1 MSIKDIQKLQSLFQI
16 NNSVVQEYLGI
27 RLINQTLID
36 QLVNS
41 DSASEIQKI
50 KKIEGCKDWD
60 KLKHKLLAYFM
71 ASQLTYGKPI
81 HKYIQQA
88 YEDFLIQ
95 YHIFYE
101 GLIEFQTCSML
112 NQYLILKQ
120 KLLKYDQNLKMEF
133 RKLINMLIW
142 KTNQLHFLIRIIIG
156 YIGYVKISK
165 QIGNVERVFEQISK
179 LIEKSLKNGANYNH
193 LLFKMD
199 IELFSS
205 YWNKIIKVSNNETN
219 ALILMQLL
227 QQSQFYFNDYQFQSD
242 IIKTL
247 KMLQQQKLSINSNSQ
262 INEDIKLK
270 SKIRKPILQINN
282 LMPEEIP
289 KESTKSIK
297 RYLDLG
303 KIVKTEQTQ
312 TSATSKKII
321 KTSASKLLNSQY
333 QHIEEDPIFQIQIE
347 NYHINK
353 IVRKGCFKIQKPVT
367 LSTCTQRYKTQPSAQ
382 EELPLLTFQDFEQD
396 HQDSILEL
404 PSPVKPATE
413 SDHKISGK
421 DHSITHSQSS
431 QGKIDKL
438 NNLSNPYKLK
448 NLISSRFQQIL
459 DIAQLSASS
468 TPKNADLGKSI
479 RRQKTISIK
488 KEHKEFQLQPQQLS
502 IPMIQQIPSQ
512 KEPDP
517 LTSERRRSGM
527 VVSSPDAASQ
537 ISQAIQ
543 KSSYIESIPT
553 KSQIIITIPQSV
565 QQQLQQNQQ
574 QTPQLNPKRPQRRNI
589 LTLRT
594 ATTFFMEQSNT
605 YIPKFQFSLCY
616 HSRTILWSC
625 GLQITSSDNIL
636 IAFQDTTNNKI
647 VYRAQ
652 LSNLQIDSIKNW
664 AQIIEVFIKE
674 YQSQAS
680 QCLPY
685 LRYNTIMSN
694 RKSDNQNFIMFPKY
708 QFEVAKNEIEQM
720 GILKDLFRWMYTTY
734 LYEQINITGIR
745 LKLYTVEKDKTLN
758 AYREL
763 INVVNLYRRMII
775 QSTICDEKEKFNLL
789 ICSYG
794 ECIKNNIILLN
805 RILNFKINKQ
815 KDQQY
820 MIHKQLVNLKNLSL
834 NNDEENIFFI
844 IKVSIIFQKENILY
858 YKKND
863 YHTKYQ
869 VDVLF
874 EAINS
879 PIKIKPLRLQ
889 FDAIE
894 KILEKRYHNNL
905 KQIINQIFFSQRKCW
920 HIFYEFIDQ
929 KLMINE
935 QKQLQ
940 VKMNIFSLH
949 DAQKMEACGM
959 KLGFLID
966 LQTKVKPFA
975 ITEIER
981 YIYDDIQKKLDYQS
995 KSQTIHNR
1003 EHMFDKHFAQI
1014 FGEDISNN
1022 EQHHFHQTTLIDLVK
1037 RYQPNI
1043 NAEAKNE
1050 IITKKVGPII
1060 IYQENPFTDIHI
1072 DDLEKLKSQF
1082 FSRQNLQLNKIQKY
1096 RIKLK
1101 HLSIQISLIKK
1112 QIILIYHCNQ
1122 RLQRFCINPSDEED
1136 NLLSNI
1142 VQLIQNGPICWVIQ
1156 MLYKKISQRGLK
1168 QSFSSSQLQDG
1179 LELLKYKKS
1188 KSQLAEI
1195 PSYNVLHY
1203 YILNNYMVLL
1213 KYFTL
1218 KQFVIV
1224 QKIKNYGK
1232 YQITIK
1238 VFFRCQKPD
1247 ILMENDY
1254 FLMRIDFQNIMLKTG
1269 MMKMIFN
1276 KYDITEMLKI
1286 DIPQNMTDANIVQ
1299 TAMNIFQKCHL
1310 GTFTL
1315 SNVPFFAVQQ
1325 DDLKQNESQITH
1337 NSYEDHST
1345 KINVQQIR
1353 RIGNFPENTTFKK
1366 SDLCKGFLEQY
1377 IKNSRLIVTH
1387 IKKSYL
1393 IHSISTGQLIKIS
1406 NNKVTQLL
1414 NDQQQITDYV
1424 LIQIYRHLLLDIW
1437 IVKVYVPKTTRQM
1450 VGLLRS
1456 EDFKENDG
1464 KDLMDSII
1472 IYKKQAILSF
1482 KDLDSF
1488 TDITP
1493 RQSVMMQ
1500 KSNHRLS
1507 QPRISQFH
1515 SPAVSSIQA
1524 QNQMAQSQVI
1534 PYYLSDFFY
1543 ITRLVT
1549 EFTEYHLENGNKE
1562 QYIIKEKLIWVNIIN
1577 NNFSLEQHPK
1587 QQNCFLSLLFDQK
1600 EINLQELLFQRYIR
1614 IERVGE
1620 SHIEFYMKYSQKTD
1634 QLKGIALLKG
1644 KINQLHLHN
1653 SKFPSIISEAKLNEE
1668 QIKFLKRTCIFF
1680 PFDAISYANTSNF
1693 NIELKYF
1700 SYNKFTEVKE
1710 QINLRELLNLYIADG
1725 FYKYQTNYMNSK
1737 LNHSD
1742 IISICYYMIH
1752 KIKTQN
1758 FLNLSQYHTIPN
1770 LNQLKTQK
1778 QSNKIQKPI
1787 RLQIKTFKKP
1797 NIYIISLLYNEVQV
1811 TSINWKSCQQINDV
1825 FTFSYLN
1832 EHILHFKHLVDNE
1845 PEIALQRISKII
1857 DKLMNNILIK

>member
-27 RLINQTLID
+27 KLINQTLID
-36 QLVNS
+36 QLVNC

-50 KKIEGCKDWD
+50 KKIDGCKDWD
-60 KLKHKLLAYFM
+60 KLKQKLLAYFV
-71 ASQLTYGKPI
+71 ASQMTYGQPI

-88 YEDFLIQ
+88 YEDFIIK

-112 NQYLILKQ
+112 NQYILLKQ
-120 KLLKYDQNLKMEF
+120 KLLKDHQDLKMEF
-133 RKLINMLIW
+133 RRLINMLIW

-165 QIGNVERVFEQISK
+165 QIGNVERVFEQIAK
-179 LIEKSLKNGANYNH
+179 LIEKSLNNGANYHH
-193 LLFKMD
+193 LIFKMD
-199 IELFSS
+199 VQLFST
-205 YWNKIIKVSNNETN
+205 YWNKIIKVSNNDTN
-219 ALILMQLL
+219 ALILVQLL
-227 QQSQFYFNDYQFQSD
+227 QQSQFYFNDYNFQSD

-247 KMLQQQKLSINSNSQ
+247 QMLQKSKLSINSISKL
-262 INEDIKLK
+262 NEDTKPK
-270 SKIRKPILQINN
+270 KQVKKPILQINN
-282 LMPEEIP
+282 LMPEEFH
-289 KESTKSIK
+289 KESSKTIN

-312 TSATSKKII
+312 TSITSKRII
-321 KTSASKLLNSQY
+321 KASASKLLNSQY
-333 QHIEEDPIFQIQIE
+333 QNIEEDPIFQIQVE

-353 IVRKGCFKIQKPVT
+353 IVRKGCFKLQKPVT
-367 LSTCTQRYKTQPSAQ
+367 LSTCTQRFKTQVSAQ

-438 NNLSNPYKLK
+438 NILSNPYKLK

-488 KEHKEFQLQPQQLS
+488 KEQKECQQQQPQQLS
-502 IPMIQQIPSQ
+502 ITVIQQIPSQ

-517 LTSERRRSGM
+517 LNSERRRSGM

-543 KSSYIESIPT
+543 KSSLESVPT
-553 KSQIIITIPQSV
+553 KSQITITLPQQV
-565 QQQLQQNQQ
+565 QQQALLFQQQN
-574 QTPQLNPKRPQRRNI
+574 PQINAKRPQRRNV

-594 ATTFFMEQSNT
+594 ATTFFMEQSNA

-616 HSRTILWSC
+616 HSRTILWQC
-625 GLQITSSDNIL
+625 GLQVTSSDNIL
-636 IAFQDTTNNKI
+636 IGFQDTTNNKI
-647 VYRAQ
+647 VYRAKLQ
-652 LSNLQIDSIKNW
+652 NLQIDNTKNW
-664 AQIIEVFIKE
+664 AQIIDVFVNE
-674 YQSQAS
+674 YQLQTS
-680 QCLPY
+680 QCLQY
-685 LRYNTIMSN
+685 LHYNSIMSN
-694 RKSDNQNFIMFPKY
+694 RKSDNYNFIKFPNY
-708 QFEVAKNEIEQM
+708 QFELAKNEIEQM

-775 QSTICDEKEKFNLL
+775 QSTLCDEKDKFHLL
-789 ICSYG
+789 IRSYG

-820 MIHKQLVNLKNLSL
+820 MIHKQLVNLRNLSIT
-834 NNDEENIFFI
+834 NDEENIFFI
-844 IKVSIIFQKENILY
+844 IRVSIILQKENILY

-879 PIKIKPLRLQ
+879 PLKIKPLRLQ

-905 KQIINQIFFSQRKCW
+905 KQIINQIFFSQRKCLNM
-920 HIFYEFIDQ
+920 FYEFIDQ

-981 YIYDDIQKKLDYQS
+981 YIYDDTQKKLDYQS

-1022 EQHHFHQTTLIDLVK
+1022 EQQHFHQTTLIDLVK
-1037 RYQPNI
+1037 RYQVNN
-1043 NAEAKNE
+1043 NAEVKQE
-1050 IITKKVGPII
+1050 IDTKKVGPIV
-1060 IYQENPFTDIHI
+1060 IYQENPFTDVHN
-1072 DDLEKLKSQF
+1072 DDLEKLESQF
-1082 FSRQNLQLNKIQKY
+1082 FSKQNLQLNKIKKY
-1096 RIKLK
+1096 RIQLK
-1101 HLSIQISLIKK
+1101 HLAIQISLIDK
-1112 QIILIYHCNQ
+1112 QIILIYHYNQKLQ
-1122 RLQRFCINPSDEED
+1122 RLQITPIDEED
-1136 NLLSNI
+1136 NILSNI
-1142 VQLIQNGPICWVIQ
+1142 IQLIQNGPTCWIVQ
-1156 MLYKKISQRGLK
+1156 MLYKKISQRALK
-1168 QSFSSSQLQDG
+1168 QSFISSQLSDG
-1179 LELLKYKKS
+1179 FELLKYKKS

-1247 ILMENDY
+1247 ILNENDY

-1299 TAMNIFQKCHL
+1299 TAMNIFQNCHL

-1315 SNVPFFAVQQ
+1315 SYVPFFAINQ
-1325 DDLKQNESQITH
+1325 DDLKQNESQFTH

-1345 KINVQQIR
+1345 KITVQQIR

-1366 SDLCKGFLEQY
+1366 SDLCKGFLEHY

-1406 NNKVTQLL
+1406 NNKISQLL
-1414 NDQQQITDYV
+1414 NDQQQIIDYV
-1424 LIQIYRHLLLDIW
+1424 IIQIYRHLLLDIW

-1450 VGLLRS
+1450 LGLLKS
-1456 EDFKENDG
+1456 EDFKENDS

-1472 IYKKQAILSF
+1472 IYKKQAIMSF

-1493 RQSVMMQ
+1493 RQSVNMQ
-1500 KSNHRLS
+1500 KSNHRWS
-1507 QPRISQFH
+1507 QHKISQFH
-1515 SPAVSSIQA
+1515 SPAVSSIYA
-1524 QNQMAQSQVI
+1524 QNQMAQSSAI
-1534 PYYLSDFFY
+1534 PYYLNDFFCL
-1543 ITRLVT
+1543 TKLVT
-1549 EFTEYHLENGNKE
+1549 DFTEYHLDNGNKE
-1562 QYIIKEKLIWVNIIN
+1562 QYIVKEKLIWVNIIN

-1644 KINQLHLHN
+1644 KINQLNLHN
-1653 SKFPSIISEAKLNEE
+1653 NKFPSIISEAKLNEE

-1680 PFDAISYANTSNF
+1680 PFDAINYANTSNF

-1778 QSNKIQKPI
+1778 LSNKIQKPI

-1797 NIYIISLLYNEVQV
+1797 YIFIISLLYNEVQV
-1811 TSINWKSCQQINDV
+1811 ICINWKTCHQINDV
-1825 FTFSYLN
+1825 FSFSYLN
-1832 EHILHFKHLVDNE
+1832 DHIMHFKLLVDNQ
-1845 PEIALQRISKII
+1845 PKLALHKIAKTI
-1857 DKLMNNILIK
+1857 DKLMNLIFIK

>member
-27 RLINQTLID
+27 RSINQTLID
-36 QLVNS
+36 QLVNC
-41 DSASEIQKI
+41 DSANEVQKI
-50 KKIEGCKDWD
+50 KRIEGCKDWD
-60 KLKHKLLAYFM
+60 KLKQKLVPYFV

-88 YEDFLIQ
+88 HEDLLIK

-112 NQYLILKQ
+112 NQYLILKH
-120 KLLKYDQNLKMEF
+120 KLLRDDQDLKIEF
-133 RKLINMLIW
+133 RKLINTLIW
-142 KTNQLHFLIRIIIG
+142 KTNQLHFVIRIIIG
-156 YIGYVKISK
+156 YIAYAKISK
-165 QIGNVERVFEQISK
+165 QIGNVERVFEQIAK
-179 LIEKSLKNGANYNH
+179 LIEISLKNGANYHH
-193 LLFKMD
+193 LLFKTD
-199 IELFSS
+199 VQLFSS
-205 YWNKIIKVSNNETN
+205 YWNKIIKVSKNDTN
-219 ALILMQLL
+219 ALILEQLL
-227 QQSQFYFNDYQFQSD
+227 QQAQFYFNDYNFQSD
-242 IIKTL
+242 IVKEL
-247 KMLQQQKLSINSNSQ
+247 QMLQKAKYSIASISRV
-262 INEDIKLK
+262 NEDTKPK
-270 SKIRKPILQINN
+270 SKGKKPILQINN
-282 LMPEEIP
+282 LMPEEFQ
-289 KESTKSIK
+289 KESSKTTN

-312 TSATSKKII
+312 ATVTSKRII

-333 QHIEEDPIFQIQIE
+333 KHIEEDPIFQIQIE

-353 IVRKGCFKIQKPVT
+353 IVRKGNLVYLHLYTFLNIIE
-367 LSTCTQRYKTQPSAQ
+367 RYKTQPTAQ
-382 EELPLLTFQDFEQD
+382 EDLPLLTFQDFERD

-413 SDHKISGK
+413 SEQKISGRE
-421 DHSITHSQSS
+421 HSITHSQSS

-448 NLISSRFQQIL
+448 NLIGSRFQQIL

-468 TPKNADLGKSI
+468 TPRNADLGKSI

-488 KEHKEFQLQPQQLS
+488 KEHKEFQQQPQQQLS
-502 IPMIQQIPSQ
+502 IPEIQQIQSC
-512 KEPDP
+512 KEQDAQ
-517 LTSERRRSGM
+517 TTERRRSGM

-543 KSSYIESIPT
+543 KSSLIESVT
-553 KSQIIITIPQSV
+553 AKSQIIIAIPQSV
-565 QQQLQQNQQ
+565 QQQAQSSQQQN
-574 QTPQLNPKRPQRRNI
+574 PSINVKRPQRRNL

-594 ATTFFMEQSNT
+594 ATTFFMEQSNA

-616 HSRTILWSC
+616 HNRTILWQC
-625 GLQITSSDNIL
+625 GLQITSSENIL
-636 IAFQDTTNNKI
+636 IGFQDTTNNKI
-647 VYRAQ
+647 VYRAK
-652 LSNLQIDSIKNW
+652 LQNIKIENTKNW
-664 AQIIEVFIKE
+664 AQIIEAFVNE
-674 YQSQAS
+674 YQLQTS

-685 LRYNTIMSN
+685 LHFNSIMSD
-694 RKSDNQNFIMFPKY
+694 RKSDNYNFIKFPNY
-708 QFEVAKNEIEQM
+708 QFELAKNEIEQM

-775 QSTICDEKEKFNLL
+775 QSTLSDEKENFHLL
-789 ICSYG
+789 VCSYG

-815 KDQQY
+815 KEQQY
-820 MIHKQLVNLKNLSL
+820 MIHKQLVSLRNLSIT
-834 NNDEENIFFI
+834 NDEDNIFFI
-844 IKVSIIFQKENILY
+844 IRVSIIFQKENILY

-879 PIKIKPLRLQ
+879 PLKIKPLRLQ

-905 KQIINQIFFSQRKCW
+905 KQIINQILFSQRKCLTM
-920 HIFYEFIDQ
+920 FYEFIDQ

-940 VKMNIFSLH
+940 VRMNIFSLH

-981 YIYDDIQKKLDYQS
+981 YIYDDTQKKLDYQS

-1003 EHMFDKHFAQI
+1003 EHLFDKHFAQI
-1014 FGEDISNN
+1014 FGEDITNN
-1022 EQHHFHQTTLIDLVK
+1022 EQQHFHQTTLIDLVK
-1037 RYQPNI
+1037 RYQSNI
-1043 NAEAKNE
+1043 NTEAKQE
-1050 IITKKVGPII
+1050 IDTKKVGPIV
-1060 IYQENPFTDIHI
+1060 IYQENPFTDVHI
-1072 DDLEKLKSQF
+1072 DDLEKLESQF
-1082 FSRQNLQLNKIQKY
+1082 FSKKNLKLSQIQKY

-1101 HLSIQISLIKK
+1101 HLSIQISIVHK

-1122 RLQRFCINPSDEED
+1122 RLQRLQINPTDEED
-1136 NLLSNI
+1136 NILSNI
-1142 VQLIQNGPICWVIQ
+1142 VQLIQNGPTCWILQ
-1156 MLYKKISQRGLK
+1156 MLYKKVSQRALK
-1168 QSFSSSQLQDG
+1168 QSFISSQLSDG
-1179 LELLKYKKS
+1179 FELLKYKKS

-1203 YILNNYMVLL
+1203 YILNNYVVLL

-1247 ILMENDY
+1247 ILAENDY
-1254 FLMRIDFQNIMLKTG
+1254 FLMRIDFQNIILKTG

-1286 DIPQNMTDANIVQ
+1286 EIPQSMTDANIVQ

-1315 SNVPFFAVQQ
+1315 SQVPFFAANQ
-1325 DDLKQNESQITH
+1325 DDQKQNESQITH

-1345 KINVQQIR
+1345 KLTVQQIR

-1366 SDLCKGFLEQY
+1366 SDLCKGFLEHY
-1377 IKNSRLIVTH
+1377 IKNSRLIITH

-1424 LIQIYRHLLLDIW
+1424 IIQIFRHLLLDIW
-1437 IVKVYVPKTTRQM
+1437 IVKIYIPKTTRQM
-1450 VGLLRS
+1450 LGLLRS

-1464 KDLMDSII
+1464 KDLMDSLI
-1472 IYKKQAILSF
+1472 IYKKQTIMSF

-1488 TDITP
+1488 SDITP
-1493 RQSVMMQ
+1493 RQSVNLQ
-1500 KSNHRLS
+1500 KQNHRWS
-1507 QPRISQFH
+1507 QYKISQFH
-1515 SPAVSSIQA
+1515 SPAVSSIQV
-1524 QNQMAQSQVI
+1524 QNQIGQS
-1534 PYYLSDFFY
+1534 PTTSYYLNEFLCL
-1543 ITRLVT
+1543 TKLVT
-1549 EFTEYHLENGNKE
+1549 DFTEYHLDNGNKE
-1562 QYIIKEKLIWVNIIN
+1562 QYIVKEKLIWVNIIN

-1620 SHIEFYMKYSQKTD
+1620 SHIEFYMKYSQKAD

-1644 KINQLHLHN
+1644 KINQLNLHN
-1653 SKFPSIISEAKLNEE
+1653 NKFPGIISEAKLNEE

-1778 QSNKIQKPI
+1778 QSKTIQKPI

-1797 NIYIISLLYNEVQV
+1797 YIFIISLLYKELQV
-1811 TSINWKSCQQINDV
+1811 TCINWKTCHQI
-1825 FTFSYLN
+1825 N
-1832 EHILHFKHLVDNE
+1832 EHIMHFELLLENQPK
-1845 PEIALQRISKII
+1845 IALQKIEKII
-1857 DKLMNNILIK
+1857 DKIMNIILIK

>member
-16 NNSVVQEYLGI
+16 NNAVVQEYLGI
-27 RLINQTLID
+27 RFINQTLID
-36 QLVNS
+36 QLVNC
-41 DSASEIQKI
+41 DSANEIYKI
-50 KKIEGCKDWD
+50 KKTDACKDWD
-60 KLKHKLLAYFM
+60 KLKHILLIYFI
-71 ASQLTYGKPI
+71 ASQMTFGKPI

-88 YEDFLIQ
+88 YEDYLIQ

-101 GLIEFQTCSML
+101 GLIEFQTCTIF
-112 NQYLILKQ
+112 NQYLIIKH
-120 KLLKYDQNLKMEF
+120 KLLKEDQNLKAEF
-133 RKLINMLIW
+133 RKLLNMLIW

-156 YIGYVKISK
+156 YITYVKISK
-165 QIGNVERVFEQISK
+165 QIGNVEKVFEQISK
-179 LIEKSLKNGANYNH
+179 LIEKSLKNGANYH
-193 LLFKMD
+193 HFQFKMD
-199 IELFSS
+199 IELFTS
-205 YWNKIIKVSNNETN
+205 YWYKIIKVSNNETN
-219 ALILMQLL
+219 TLNLIQLL
-227 QQSQFYFNDYQFQSD
+227 QQSQFYFNDYNFQTD
-242 IIKTL
+242 IITTL
-247 KMLQQQKLSINSNSQ
+247 QSIQKQKLSINS
-262 INEDIKLK
+262 KLNQDTQ
-270 SKIRKPILQINN
+270 SKNKNRKPIIQINN
-282 LMPEEIP
+282 LISEEFP
-289 KESTKSIK
+289 KNSSKSNNQF
-297 RYLDLG
+297 LDLG

-312 TSATSKKII
+312 TSVTSKRIFKP
-321 KTSASKLLNSQY
+321 SASKLLNSQY
-333 QHIEEDPIFQIQIE
+333 NHIEEDPIFQIQIE

-413 SDHKISGK
+413 SDQKISGK
-421 DHSITHSQSS
+421 DHSISHSQSS

-438 NNLSNPYKLK
+438 NSLSNPYKLK

-459 DIAQLSASS
+459 DIAQLSACS
-468 TPKNADLGKSI
+468 TPKNADIVKSI

-488 KEHKEFQLQPQQLS
+488 KEHKELQIQSQQPS
-502 IPMIQQIPSQ
+502 IPLLQSIPVLKESDQQ
-512 KEPDP
+512 
-517 LTSERRRSGM
+517 TSERRRSGM
-527 VVSSPDAASQ
+527 VVNSPEAVSQ
-537 ISQAIQ
+537 ITQAIQ
-543 KSSYIESIPT
+543 KSSQVEIVPT
-553 KSQIIITIPQSV
+553 KSQNINTLPQPI
-565 QQQLQQNQQ
+565 QQQLQINQK
-574 QTPQLNPKRPQRRNI
+574 QTLQLNTKRPQRRNV

-594 ATTFFMEQSNT
+594 ATTFFMEQSNA

-616 HSRTILWSC
+616 HSRTILWQC
-625 GLQITSSDNIL
+625 GLQMTSQENIQ
-636 IAFQDTTNNKI
+636 IGFQDTTNSKI
-647 VYRAQ
+647 VYRAKLQ
-652 LSNLQIDSIKNW
+652 NLVFENTKNW
-664 AQIIEVFIKE
+664 AQIIEVFINE
-674 YQSQAS
+674 YQLQTS

-685 LRYNTIMSN
+685 LHYNSIMSN
-694 RKSDNQNFIMFPKY
+694 KKTDNYNFIKMANY
-708 QFEVAKNEIEQM
+708 QFELTKNELEQM

-734 LYEQINITGIR
+734 LYEQININGIR
-745 LKLYTVEKDKTLN
+745 LILYTLEKDKTLN

-775 QSTICDEKEKFNLL
+775 QSTLCDEKEKFHLL

-794 ECIKNNIILLN
+794 ECIKNNITLLN
-805 RILNFKINKQ
+805 RILNFKVNKQ

-820 MIHKQLVNLKNLSL
+820 MIHKQLVNLRNLSIT
-834 NNDEENIFFI
+834 NDEEYIFFI

-874 EAINS
+874 EAIDS
-879 PIKIKPLRLQ
+879 PVKIKPLRLQ

-905 KQIINQIFFSQRKCW
+905 KQIINQIFFSQRKYL
-920 HIFYEFIDQ
+920 HMFYEFINQ

-940 VKMNIFSLH
+940 VRMNIFSLH

-981 YIYDDIQKKLDYQS
+981 YIYDDTQKKLDYKS

-1014 FGEDISNN
+1014 FGEDITNN
-1022 EQHHFHQTTLIDLVK
+1022 EQQHFHQTTLIDLVK

-1043 NAEAKNE
+1043 NAEVKQE

-1060 IYQENPFTDIHI
+1060 IYQENPFADVHN
-1072 DDLEKLKSQF
+1072 DDFEKLESQF

-1101 HLSIQISLIKK
+1101 HLSIQISILQK
-1112 QIILIYHCNQ
+1112 QIILIYHHNQ
-1122 RLQRFCINPSDEED
+1122 RLQRFQITPTDEED
-1136 NLLSNI
+1136 NIISNI
-1142 VQLIQNGPICWVIQ
+1142 LQLIKNGPNCWIIQ
-1156 MLYKKISQRGLK
+1156 MLYKKISQRVLK
-1168 QSFSSSQLQDG
+1168 QSFISSQLYDG

-1238 VFFRCQKPD
+1238 VFYRCQKPD
-1247 ILMENDY
+1247 ILVENDY

-1286 DIPQNMTDANIVQ
+1286 DIPQIMTDANIVQ
-1299 TAMNIFQKCHL
+1299 TAMNIFLKCHL

-1315 SNVPFFAVQQ
+1315 SQVPFFAVNI
-1325 DDLKQNESQITH
+1325 DDIKQNESQIIQ

-1366 SDLCKGFLEQY
+1366 SDLCKGFLEHY

-1406 NNKVTQLL
+1406 NNKVTQLM
-1414 NDQQQITDYV
+1414 NDQQQIIDYV
-1424 LIQIYRHLLLDIW
+1424 IIQIYRHLLLDIW
-1437 IVKVYVPKTTRQM
+1437 IVKIYVPKTTRQM

-1488 TDITP
+1488 TDFTP
-1493 RQSVMMQ
+1493 RQSVNLQ
-1500 KSNHRLS
+1500 KSNHRFS
-1507 QPRISQFH
+1507 QPKISQLH
-1515 SPAVSSIQA
+1515 SPAISCIQA
-1524 QNQMAQSQVI
+1524 QNHMIQSQVTA
-1534 PYYLSDFFY
+1534 YYLNDFFSL
-1543 ITRLVT
+1543 TKLVT
-1549 EFTEYHLENGNKE
+1549 DFTEYHLDNGNKE
-1562 QYIIKEKLIWVNIIN
+1562 QYIIKEKLVWINIIN

-1620 SHIEFYMKYSQKTD
+1620 SHIEFYMKYTQKTD

-1644 KINQLHLHN
+1644 KINQLNLHN
-1653 SKFPSIISEAKLNEE
+1653 NKFPSIISEVKFNEE
-1668 QIKFLKRTCIFF
+1668 QIKFMKRTCVFF

-1770 LNQLKTQK
+1770 LSQLKNQK
-1778 QSNKIQKPI
+1778 QTNKLQKPI
-1787 RLQIKTFKKP
+1787 RFQIKTFKKP
-1797 NIYIISLLYNEVQV
+1797 QIFIISLLYNEVQV
-1811 TSINWKSCQQINDV
+1811 ICINWKTCQQINDV
-1825 FTFSYLN
+1825 FSFSYLN
-1832 EHILHFKHLVDNE
+1832 EHIMHFKYLVDKE
-1845 PEIALQRISKII
+1845 PKIALERVAQII
-1857 DKLMNNILIK
+1857 DKLMNIILIK